1 MRIIAGTAKGRRLHA
16 VKGRG
21 TRPTSDRV
29 KETLFNILGDRVV
42 GASFLDLFAGS
53 GDVGIEALSRGAARA
68 VFVDVSR
75 SATRVIRENLTG
87 CGISA
92 GYEVLCRTVQSG
104 LTLFEERGE
113 RFDLIFV
120 DPPYTSALAAETL
133 ERISRQALLRDEG
146 VAIAEHHHKTV
157 LAKQYCTLRCFR
169 HRTIGETTLSF
180 YASGPE

>member
-1 MRIIAGTAKGRRLHA
+1 
-16 VKGRG
+16 
-21 TRPTSDRV
+21 V

-42 GASFLDLFAGS
+42 EAKFLDLFAGS

-75 SATRVIRENLTG
+75 SAARVIHENLAL

-92 GYEVLCRTVQSG
+92 GYEVLCRTVASA

-113 RFDLIFV
+113 QFDLIFI

-133 ERISRQALLRDEG
+133 ERISRRALLRAGG
-146 VAIAEHHHKTV
+146 VAIAEHHHKTL
-157 LAKQYCTLRCFR
+157 LAEEYRTLARFR

-180 YASGPE
+180 YTSEPE